1 MSLKF
6 GGYSRFVYLCGG
18 FDIGMIENSIPL

>member
-6 GGYSRFVYLCGG
+6 GGYSLFLYLCGY
-18 FDIGMIENSIPL
+18 FDIGMKENSIPL